1 MGLYVRKVKT
11 ASGATAVQ
19 ITEKRRGVRTIVEHI
34 GSGHTDAEVAA
45 LVQVAK
51 DRIAGDQQELDLQ
64 IPLPADRPS
73 PAAAPAGPVV
83 TGPSRSCSGTYSR
96 APTRGSGSTPSATTP
111 SNSWCWRGWWSRP
124 PRPTPSGCSRSS
136 GCRPRR
142 CASFGGPWPP
152 ASSTTGGTPRAGP
165 PTRSPRP
172 RPGLPGCRSC
182 STTSLPCISRPMTMT
197 SCARSGRAKERRVYP
212 QIVVGLLVDSGRVPA
227 GDPLL

>member
-83 TGPSRSCSGTYSR
+83 TGSFSQLLWDVLAGAYARIGFDAIGNDTFKQLVLARS
-96 APTRGSGSTPSATTP
+96 A
-111 SNSWCWRGWWSRP
+111 
-124 PRPTPSGCSRSS
+124 
-136 GCRPRR
+136 
-142 CASFGGPWPP
+142 PP
-152 ASSTTGGTPRAGP
+152 AGP
-165 PTRSPRP
+165 A
-172 RPGLPGCRSC
+172 PGP
-182 STTSLPCISRPMTMT
+182 
-197 SCARSGRAKERRVYP
+197 
-212 QIVVGLLVDSGRVPA
+212 
-227 GDPLL
+227 